1 MVTRHAGLA
10 NDRAESQDKSLLAA
24 HARSVVVV
32 VSRHQ
37 RGSAILFVTGVDEN
51 GLGPLL
57 GPLVVTAVT
66 LEVSR
71 YRAAR
76 WLNVGRDL
84 GIDDSKSTAGFGKMA
99 VAEGLALAVCERLFG
114 RIPSD
119 VDELLAMLALRGPDT
134 LRQRCPRDSAA
145 QCWSKPISLPCF
157 SGDVGLGRNVIDR
170 MQARGAQ
177 LQHARTVLA
186 CTGEL
191 NSQLEQ
197 GVSRVELDLS
207 LMEELVLD
215 ARAHCTSDLTAVC
228 GMVGGIRSYMER
240 FRHFPLDGLSP
251 VAATRGTLAFDVCA
265 VGQVRFEIDADARH
279 LPVAFASM
287 IGKYVR
293 ELWMERQNRFYRG
306 HDEQFE
312 AVSGYHDSTTQRFVA
327 NSLSLRSRLGI
338 DLACFERMSAKDLSK
353 KRQLAL
359 F

>member
-1 MVTRHAGLA
+1 M
-10 NDRAESQDKSLLAA
+10 
-24 HARSVVVV
+24 
-32 VSRHQ
+32 
-37 RGSAILFVTGVDEN
+37 FVTGVDEN

-66 LEVSR
+66 LEVTR
-71 YRAAR
+71 YRPAR
-76 WLNVGRDL
+76 WLDVGRDL

-114 RIPSD
+114 RIPSH
-119 VDELLAMLALRGPDT
+119 VDELFELFALRGPEA
-134 LRQRCPRDSAA
+134 LRRRCPRDSEA
-145 QCWSKPISLPCF
+145 QCWSSALALPCF
-157 SGDVGLGRNVIDR
+157 DGDVNRGRDVLNR
-170 MQARGAQ
+170 MQSRGAE
-177 LQHARTVLA
+177 LKHARTVLA

-191 NSQLEQ
+191 NAQLEQ
-197 GVSRVELDLS
+197 GISRVELDLS

-215 ARAHCTSDLTAVC
+215 ARARCTDDLMAVC
-228 GMVGGIRSYMER
+228 GMVGGIRSYFER
-240 FRHFPLDGLSP
+240 FRHFPLEGLSP
-251 VAATRGTLAFDVCA
+251 VAATRGTLAFDVVA

-287 IGKYVR
+287 LGKYVR

-306 HDEQFE
+306 HDPELD
-312 AVSGYHDSTTQRFVA
+312 AVSGYHDPTTQRFVTS
-327 NSLSLRSRLGI
+327 SLALRDRLGI